1 MTDDN
6 VTNIRPAKVTKLPVG
21 DHPSGRDVEKETG
34 QDVEDWLKAA
44 NSIKD
49 DFEADR
55 DQPAALDRS
64 MDHDTTEHLRELSM
78 RPPIK
83 IEDIEAIG
91 KLAEK
96 LEFKADED
104 DTQFHEIDPQNKK
117 VIVFA
122 LVLACLIFATSA
134 LFSFPTIAATAALML
149 PVWPFLVWVV
159 PGFVEVFIVF
169 FGVEVIMWQARA
181 TNDRKYSA
189 GQRAKAQKMSDSAI
203 GWQLVFAM
211 IAVVAN
217 AAHTYMGQEA
227 AGALGT
233 WQAWLGISLAALAPL
248 SVVLITKRASRLI
261 FIYSVKE

>member
-6 VTNIRPAKVTKLPVG
+6 VTNIRPAKVTKLPV
-21 DHPSGRDVEKETG
+21 RDDVDEAQG
-34 QDVEDWLKAA
+34 QPADEWLKAA
-44 NSIKD
+44 NDIKD

-55 DQPAALDRS
+55 DKPAVLDDS
-64 MDHDTTEHLRELSM
+64 IPHDSLEHLRELSKET
-78 RPPIK
+78 PIK
-83 IEDIEAIG
+83 MSDLENVTA
-91 KLAEK
+91 LAER
-96 LEFKADED
+96 LSFKQDD

-134 LFSFPTIAATAALML
+134 LFSFPTIAATAVLML

-181 TNDRKYSA
+181 TNDRKYSP

-211 IAVVAN
+211 IAVIAN
-217 AAHTYMGQEA
+217 AAHTYMGHEA

-233 WQAWLGISLAALAPL
+233 WQAWLGISLASLAPL